1 MSSPLENIPC
11 DVLQYISV
19 LASSSSPF
27 DPPVEILR
35 LMQTGPVLYRA
46 LNVRDAPHV
55 YAGIFAGKFDTSVL
69 FRRYRSTITDS
80 ALAAELVNRHRL
92 LLRCK
97 RRDVSAQNLLKDLST
112 ALWMYLESDGRNELQ
127 LLNVGFPDFIL
138 SVARTHLKDASSLE
152 TYDDLQP
159 ILIGR
164 IVVWLLSFALSRRKW
179 FVFFI
184 VTADE
189 RHLDRIYFRNPR
201 ARSRRIICFDISLY
215 IIVGEGKLDR
225 IVSLRFSL
233 ILVDLFSFLW
243 KNIPSL
249 TPCRPVLDG
258 RGFRIPAYRL
268 PHAAFIPNPSTAAGN
283 LASVIFESGGMKMP
297 PHLPDTRG
305 THVQD
310 IVPTKSDFRAFAG
323 YGTPLFADSLIRDDG
338 VVDMSG
344 TPRSALHDLEL
355 RPLLLRTPLDA
366 SYPKIRYTL
375 GSLTAVWEGVFR
387 VRITIIFFFSGDPR
401 INELGF

>member
-35 LMQTGPVLYRA
+35 LMQTGPVFYQA
-46 LNVRDAPHV
+46 LNIRDAPHV

-138 SVARTHLKDASSLE
+138 SVARTHLKGASSRE

-164 IVVWLLSFALSRRKW
+164 IVVWLLCFALSRRKW
-179 FVFFI
+179 
-184 VTADE
+184 
-189 RHLDRIYFRNPR
+189 
-201 ARSRRIICFDISLY
+201 S
-215 IIVGEGKLDR
+215 
-225 IVSLRFSL
+225 VSS
-233 ILVDLFSFLW
+233 S
-243 KNIPSL
+243 
-249 TPCRPVLDG
+249 
-258 RGFRIPAYRL
+258 
-268 PHAAFIPNPSTAAGN
+268 
-283 LASVIFESGGMKMP
+283 
-297 PHLPDTRG
+297 
-305 THVQD
+305 
-310 IVPTKSDFRAFAG
+310 
-323 YGTPLFADSLIRDDG
+323 
-338 VVDMSG
+338 
-344 TPRSALHDLEL
+344 
-355 RPLLLRTPLDA
+355 
-366 SYPKIRYTL
+366 
-375 GSLTAVWEGVFR
+375 
-387 VRITIIFFFSGDPR
+387 
-401 INELGF
+401 